1 MPVAEEMTS
10 LSNLIKSSHYKP
22 MDVLKE
28 LDLARRYAS
37 PTKETVEE
45 YTPPTAEPA
54 VVQTLAEA
62 ERLKHEMLKDA
73 QEFAERQIREASE
86 EAERLLAEAQQQIEA
101 WWTDRRLQDEDLS
114 ETLKMEGFN
123 QGYAEGSAKAE
134 LEMKE
139 LMEQATLQASELLQ
153 LAHQAKDDLI
163 QEAEPFLV
171 ELSCSIAEKVLDR
184 QLTIEP
190 DFTLEL
196 IRKNLARKREK
207 GVISLCVAPEQFEFV
222 YAAREELGLSIDSQA
237 ELQILPDSTVKDRG
251 CVIRS
256 SFGSV
261 DARIDTQL
269 SEIKKELVRFALD
282 DEERRN
288 QDEEAE

>member
-1 MPVAEEMTS
+1 MPAAEEMTL
-10 LSNLIKSSHYKP
+10 LSNLIKPSHYTT

-28 LDLARRYAS
+28 LDVARRYAA
-37 PTKETVEE
+37 PAEE
-45 YTPPTAEPA
+45 AQAEPA
-54 VVQTLAEA
+54 PPAAAPAVMHTLAEA
-62 ERLKHEMLKDA
+62 ERIKSEMLRDA

-86 EAERLLAEAQQQIEA
+86 EAQRLLADAEQQIDV
-101 WWTDRRLQDEDLS
+101 WWKERRLQDEDLS
-114 ETLKMEGFN
+114 ETLKIEGFN
-123 QGYAEGSAKAE
+123 QGYSEGAAKAE

-139 LMEQATLQASELLQ
+139 LLEKATAEASELLQ
-153 LAHQAKDDLI
+153 LAHRAKEDLI

-171 ELSCSIAEKVLDR
+171 ELSCSIAEKILDH

-190 DFTLEL
+190 EFTLEL

-207 GVISLCVAPEQFEFV
+207 GLISLCVAPEHFEFV
-222 YAAREELGLSIDSQA
+222 YAAREELSLAIDSQA
-237 ELQILPDSTVKDRG
+237 ELQILPDATVKDRG

-269 SEIKKELVRFALD
+269 AEIKKELVRVALD